1 MAFFNKRFVGVGT
14 MKTQLLAAVSLAG
27 TLLATCLVSGSAHA
41 TAMPLLKGP
50 ADPGVVT
57 LVGRK
62 GGGGGGGMSRGG
74 GGMKG
79 FSRGGGGGMKGFSR
93 GGGAGRYAYR
103 GDGGGKR
110 YYGGGDRRHYAHKG
124 DHHDGHF
131 RRYSHYGW
139 YGAPFLA
146 YGYYG
151 GGCGW
156 LYRNA
161 VATGDPY
168 WWNRYYACTGY
179 Y

>member
-1 MAFFNKRFVGVGT
+1 
-14 MKTQLLAAVSLAG
+14 
-27 TLLATCLVSGSAHA
+27 
-41 TAMPLLKGP
+41 
-50 ADPGVVT
+50 
-57 LVGRK
+57 
-62 GGGGGGGMSRGG
+62 MSRGG

-79 FSRGGGGGMKGFSR
+79 FSRGGGGMKGFSR
-93 GGGAGRYAYR
+93 GGGGGRYAYR
-103 GDGGGKR
+103 GDGGGKRYYGGGKR

-124 DHHDGHF
+124 DRHDGHF
-131 RRYSHYGW
+131 RRYSRYGW
-139 YGAPFLA
+139 YDAPFLA